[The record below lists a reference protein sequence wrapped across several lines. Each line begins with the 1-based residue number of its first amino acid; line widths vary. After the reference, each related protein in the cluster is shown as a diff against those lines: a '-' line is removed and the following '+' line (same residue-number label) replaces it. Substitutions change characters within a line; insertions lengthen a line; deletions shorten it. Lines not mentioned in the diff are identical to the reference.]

1 MGYWKAQRR
10 EGTKEIFPSMATVQK
25 PGGGKFIKPGAKT
38 GAKSV
43 EKWKLQAAQAKKE
56 AAKFNLKQ
64 TLKQTDKSLEKL
76 KKTTDRIKWYQ
87 KAANKKRYS
96 DDFYKGKK

>member
-1 MGYWKAQRR
+1 MGWSTIPKVITGVKAL
-10 EGTKEIFPSMATVQK
+10 S
-25 PGGGKFIKPGAKT
+25 KT

-43 EKWKLQAAQAKKE
+43 DKWKSLAQKSKLKMAKE
-56 AAKFNLKQ
+56 NLEQ
-64 TLKQTDKSLEKL
+64 TFKKTDKSLEKL
-76 KKTTDRIKWYQ
+76 KKTTDRIKWYT

>member
-1 MGYWKAQRR
+1 MSKLYNIIKGVKAFSK
-10 EGTKEIFPSMATVQK
+10 T
-25 PGGGKFIKPGAKT
+25 GGKSVGEWQLKAAK
-38 GAKSV
+38 
-43 EKWKLQAAQAKKE
+43 AKKE

-64 TLKQTDKSLEKL
+64 TLKKTDKSLEKL
-76 KKTTDRIKWYQ
+76 KKTTDRIKWYT

>member
-1 MGYWKAQRR
+1 MGWSTIPKVITGVKAL
-10 EGTKEIFPSMATVQK
+10 S
-25 PGGGKFIKPGAKT
+25 KT

-43 EKWKLQAAQAKKE
+43 EKWKLQAAKAKK
-56 AAKFNLKQ
+56 AAASFNLKQ
-64 TLKQTDKSLEKL
+64 TFKKTDESLKKL

-96 DDFYKGKK
+96 KHYYAPKDF

>member
-1 MGYWKAQRR
+1 MVGFWIRGAQ
-10 EGTKEIFPSMATVQK
+10 GAVKGVNALSKIKGQKTVGQVK
-25 PGGGKFIKPGAKT
+25 LDA
-38 GAKSV
+38 AKS
-43 EKWKLQAAQAKKE
+43 KLKMTKDALKETFKK
-56 AAKFNLKQ
+56 
-64 TLKQTDKSLEKL
+64 TDESLEKL